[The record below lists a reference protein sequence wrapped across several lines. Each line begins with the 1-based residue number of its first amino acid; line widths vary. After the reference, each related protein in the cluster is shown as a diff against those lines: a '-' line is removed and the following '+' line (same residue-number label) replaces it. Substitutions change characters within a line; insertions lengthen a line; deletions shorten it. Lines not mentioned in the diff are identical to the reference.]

1 MRRVIYALI
10 VSLIAVVPAV
20 RSQTSTTAPASPAVG
35 ARGAN
40 QPKPKIEDCSCESQ
54 ILPEVL
60 AIVNGVTVTR
70 KDVTKATGDAVSR
83 LQRQVI
89 EARKRELDLMINSR
103 LLALEAKKR
112 GVSTTKL
119 LEQEVV
125 AKVARPTTS
134 EAQAFYNQ
142 NKGRIAEDFKDVV
155 DDIIRYLLD
164 LRQRAEAKKFAD
176 GLRAVSE
183 TKVLVTEVTPVSN
196 EADRARVLATIN
208 GESVTLGEI
217 EDSLLPMIFDVQEQ
231 VYGLRKEELDRS
243 INDTL
248 LAQEAQRRKITIH
261 ALLDAEVRPKTV
273 TDEEVRKF
281 YEENKDRVSGDLA
294 QTKDA
299 IRRYLEQI
307 EVRRSERAFLDR
319 LRATALL
326 QVFLIA
332 PESPVFSIS
341 TIDQPSLGNTNAA
354 VTIVVFTDYQCPTCA
369 VIHPELERLVKEFGD
384 KIRIVARDFP
394 LDQHAEAFKAAEAAE
409 AAREQGKYW
418 EYIHV
423 LMQNQSA
430 LAVENLKTYA
440 CEVGLDPDRF
450 DAALDSGKF
459 APLVQRD
466 IDDGIKLGLKGTP
479 SLFING
485 RRVAATTYEDL
496 KIRIEAA
503 LKSSVLA
510 GR

>member
-1 MRRVIYALI
+1 M
-10 VSLIAVVPAV
+10 
-20 RSQTSTTAPASPAVG
+20 
-35 ARGAN
+35 
-40 QPKPKIEDCSCESQ
+40 
-54 ILPEVL
+54 PEVL
-60 AIVNGVTVTR
+60 AIVNGVIVTR
-70 KDVTKATGDAVSR
+70 KDVAKATSDAVSR

-89 EARKRELDLMINSR
+89 DARSRELDLTINSR
-103 LLALEAKKR
+103 LLAIEAKKR
-112 GVSTTKL
+112 GISTTKL
-119 LEQEVV
+119 LEQEIV
-125 AKVARPTTS
+125 AKVPPPTTS

-142 NKGRIAEDFKDVV
+142 NKGRITGDFKDVA

-183 TKVLVTEVTPVSN
+183 TKVLVSEVTPVSD
-196 EADRARVLATIN
+196 EADRARVMATIN
-208 GESVTLGEI
+208 GESITLGDI
-217 EDSLLPMIFDVQEQ
+217 ENSLLPMIFDVQEQ
-231 VYGLRKEELDRS
+231 VYRLRKEELDRS

-261 ALLDAEVRPKTV
+261 ALLDAEVRPKAV
-273 TDEEVRKF
+273 TDEEVQAF
-281 YEENKDRVSGDLA
+281 YEGNKDRVSGDLA

-307 EVRRSERAFLDR
+307 AVRRSERAFLDR
-319 LRATALL
+319 LRATSSL

-341 TIDQPSLGNTNAA
+341 TIDQPSLGNADAA

-369 VIHPELERLVKEFGD
+369 SVHPELERLVKEFGD
-384 KIRIVARDFP
+384 KVRLVARDFP
-394 LDQHAEAFKAAEAAE
+394 LDQHAKAFKAAEAAE

-418 EYIHV
+418 EYIRV

-430 LAVENLKTYA
+430 LGVESLKAYA

-450 DAALDSGKF
+450 EAALDSGKF
-459 APLVQRD
+459 APLVQLD

-496 KIRIEAA
+496 KIRVEAA
-503 LKSSVLA
+503 LKSSIPA